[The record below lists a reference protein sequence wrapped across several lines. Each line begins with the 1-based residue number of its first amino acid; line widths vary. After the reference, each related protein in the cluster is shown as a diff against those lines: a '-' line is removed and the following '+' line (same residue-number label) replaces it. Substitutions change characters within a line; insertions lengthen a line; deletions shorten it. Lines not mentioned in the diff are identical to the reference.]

1 MSKLLN
7 TFLVGVGIVLTLF
20 GLLVTILLI
29 VNAVEGFKTGN
40 AKLGTAVISFL
51 MSPVTLCG
59 IYLMVNY
66 RFKRHTKRIKI
77 TRILRAAQDKNYR
90 LTIMD
95 LVTKLNVTTYEAE
108 LIIKEL
114 EKIGSGRLGKDR
126 YGRIEFVF
134 DKAAGFKGKSG
145 KIALFQAI
153 VAFIKSTGYLRI
165 FVCIF
170 FIIASIVALLFG
182 INECCGSGFHYLIF
196 FSLLSGLSTAY
207 IVWYHNNNRKSK
219 STKFVE
225 IKGSL

>member
-7 TFLVGVGIVLTLF
+7 TFLFGAGIVLTLF
-20 GLLVTILLI
+20 GLLITILLI
-29 VNAVEGFKTGN
+29 VSTVEGFETEN
-40 AKLGTAVISFL
+40 AKLGAVVIGFL

-59 IYLMVNY
+59 IYLIVNH
-66 RFKRHTKRIKI
+66 RFKRNTKRIKI
-77 TRILRAAQDKNYR
+77 TRILKVVHEKNYR
-90 LTIMD
+90 LTIVD
-95 LVTKLNVTTYEAE
+95 LVTKLNVTTDEAK

-134 DKAAGFKGKSG
+134 DKTAGFKRKSG
-145 KIALFQAI
+145 KVALFQGI
-153 VAFIKSTGYLRI
+153 FAFIKSTGYLRI

-170 FIIASIVALLFG
+170 FIIASLVALLFG
-182 INECCGSGFHYLIF
+182 INECCGPGFYYLIF

-207 IVWYHNNNRKSK
+207 IVWYHNNNRKNK